1 MIIPN
6 VDNTGNLCEKENIRK
21 WVYSVLKKKA
31 TTFLTLL
38 YIIKVDICCFY
49 VKMSI
54 YLCSEKKTLQIIK
67 NLRLFNFYFFLGP
80 QHQDFILDIILIQS
94 CECFISSACIVFHL
108 NQSSK

>member
-1 MIIPN
+1 MIITN

-38 YIIKVDICCFY
+38 YNIKVDISCFY

-67 NLRLFNFYFFLGP
+67 NLRLLNLYFFGTTTSRLYSGYNINP
-80 QHQDFILDIILIQS
+80 
-94 CECFISSACIVFHL
+94 VM
-108 NQSSK
+108 

>member
-31 TTFLTLL
+31 TTFVTLL

-67 NLRLFNFYFFLGP
+67 NLRLLNLYFFGTTTSRLYSGYKIKP
-80 QHQDFILDIILIQS
+80 
-94 CECFISSACIVFHL
+94 VM
-108 NQSSK
+108 

>member
-54 YLCSEKKTLQIIK
+54 YLCSEKKTVQIIK
-67 NLRLFNFYFFLGP
+67 NLRLLNLYFFGTTTSRLYSGYNINP
-80 QHQDFILDIILIQS
+80 
-94 CECFISSACIVFHL
+94 VM
-108 NQSSK
+108 

>member
-31 TTFLTLL
+31 TTFVTLL
-38 YIIKVDICCFY
+38 YIIKVDISCFY

-67 NLRLFNFYFFLGP
+67 NLRLLNLYFFGTTTSRLYSGYNINP
-80 QHQDFILDIILIQS
+80 
-94 CECFISSACIVFHL
+94 VM
-108 NQSSK
+108 

>member
-38 YIIKVDICCFY
+38 YNIKVDISCFY

-54 YLCSEKKTLQIIK
+54 YLCSEKKTVQIIK
-67 NLRLFNFYFFLGP
+67 NLRLLNLYFFGTTTSRLYSGYNINP
-80 QHQDFILDIILIQS
+80 
-94 CECFISSACIVFHL
+94 VM
-108 NQSSK
+108 

>member
-31 TTFLTLL
+31 TIFVTLL

-49 VKMSI
+49 VKMLI

-67 NLRLFNFYFFLGP
+67 NLRLLNLYFFGTTTSRLYSGYNINP
-80 QHQDFILDIILIQS
+80 
-94 CECFISSACIVFHL
+94 VM
-108 NQSSK
+108 

>member
-31 TTFLTLL
+31 TTFVTLL

-54 YLCSEKKTLQIIK
+54 YLCSEKKTVQIIK
-67 NLRLFNFYFFLGP
+67 NLRLLNLYFFGTTTSRLYSGYNINP
-80 QHQDFILDIILIQS
+80 
-94 CECFISSACIVFHL
+94 VM
-108 NQSSK
+108 

>member
-31 TTFLTLL
+31 TTFVTLL

-67 NLRLFNFYFFLGP
+67 NLRLLNLYFFGTTTSRLYSGYN
-80 QHQDFILDIILIQS
+80 INS
-94 CECFISSACIVFHL
+94 VM
-108 NQSSK
+108 

>member
-31 TTFLTLL
+31 TTFVTLL
-38 YIIKVDICCFY
+38 YNIKVDISCFY

-54 YLCSEKKTLQIIK
+54 YLCSEQKTLQIIK
-67 NLRLFNFYFFLGP
+67 NLRLLNLYFFGTTTSRLYSGYNINP
-80 QHQDFILDIILIQS
+80 
-94 CECFISSACIVFHL
+94 VM
-108 NQSSK
+108 

>member
-31 TTFLTLL
+31 TTFVTLL

-54 YLCSEKKTLQIIK
+54 YLCSEKKKTLQIIK
-67 NLRLFNFYFFLGP
+67 NLRLLNLYFFGTTTSRLYSGHNINP
-80 QHQDFILDIILIQS
+80 
-94 CECFISSACIVFHL
+94 VM
-108 NQSSK
+108 

>member
-31 TTFLTLL
+31 TTFVTVL

-67 NLRLFNFYFFLGP
+67 NLRLLNLYFFGTTTSRLYSGYNINP
-80 QHQDFILDIILIQS
+80 
-94 CECFISSACIVFHL
+94 VM
-108 NQSSK
+108 

>member
-1 MIIPN
+1 MIITN

-67 NLRLFNFYFFLGP
+67 NLRLLDFYFFFGTTTSRLYSGYN
-80 QHQDFILDIILIQS
+80 INS
-94 CECFISSACIVFHL
+94 VM
-108 NQSSK
+108 

>member
-1 MIIPN
+1 MIITN

-31 TTFLTLL
+31 KTFVTLL

-54 YLCSEKKTLQIIK
+54 YLCSEKE
-67 NLRLFNFYFFLGP
+67 NFANY
-80 QHQDFILDIILIQS
+80 
-94 CECFISSACIVFHL
+94 
-108 NQSSK
+108 

>member
-31 TTFLTLL
+31 TTFLTIL
-38 YIIKVDICCFY
+38 YIIKVDISCFY

-67 NLRLFNFYFFLGP
+67 NLRLLNLYFFGTTTSRLYSGYNINP
-80 QHQDFILDIILIQS
+80 
-94 CECFISSACIVFHL
+94 VM
-108 NQSSK
+108 

>member
-21 WVYSVLKKKA
+21 WVYLKKKA
-31 TTFLTLL
+31 TTFVTLL
-38 YIIKVDICCFY
+38 YNIKVDISCFY

-67 NLRLFNFYFFLGP
+67 NLRLLNLYFFGTTTSRLYSGYNINP
-80 QHQDFILDIILIQS
+80 
-94 CECFISSACIVFHL
+94 VM
-108 NQSSK
+108 

>member
-38 YIIKVDICCFY
+38 YNIKVDISCFY

-67 NLRLFNFYFFLGP
+67 NLRLLNLYFFGTTTSRLYSGYNINP
-80 QHQDFILDIILIQS
+80 
-94 CECFISSACIVFHL
+94 VM
-108 NQSSK
+108 

>member
-31 TTFLTLL
+31 TTFVTLL

-67 NLRLFNFYFFLGP
+67 NLRLLNLYFFWDHNIKTL
-80 QHQDFILDIILIQS
+80 FWI
-94 CECFISSACIVFHL
+94 
-108 NQSSK
+108 

>member
-31 TTFLTLL
+31 TTFVTLL
-38 YIIKVDICCFY
+38 YNIKVDISCFY

-67 NLRLFNFYFFLGP
+67 NLRLLNLYFFGTTTSRLYSGYNINP
-80 QHQDFILDIILIQS
+80 
-94 CECFISSACIVFHL
+94 VM
-108 NQSSK
+108 

>member
-1 MIIPN
+1 MIITN

-31 TTFLTLL
+31 TTFVTLL

-67 NLRLFNFYFFLGP
+67 NLRLLNLYFFGTTTSRLYSGYN
-80 QHQDFILDIILIQS
+80 IN
-94 CECFISSACIVFHL
+94 IVM
-108 NQSSK
+108 

>member
-67 NLRLFNFYFFLGP
+67 NLRLLNLYFFGTTTSRLYSGYN
-80 QHQDFILDIILIQS
+80 INS
-94 CECFISSACIVFHL
+94 VM
-108 NQSSK
+108 

>member
-38 YIIKVDICCFY
+38 YNIKVDISCFY

-67 NLRLFNFYFFLGP
+67 NLRLLNLYFFGTTTSRLYSGYNINP
-80 QHQDFILDIILIQS
+80 
-94 CECFISSACIVFHL
+94 VV
-108 NQSSK
+108 

>member
-21 WVYSVLKKKA
+21 CVYSVLKKKA
-31 TTFLTLL
+31 TTFVTLL

-67 NLRLFNFYFFLGP
+67 NLRLLNLYFFGTTTSRLYSGYKIKP
-80 QHQDFILDIILIQS
+80 
-94 CECFISSACIVFHL
+94 VM
-108 NQSSK
+108 

>member
-38 YIIKVDICCFY
+38 YNIKVDISCFY
-49 VKMSI
+49 VKMPI

-67 NLRLFNFYFFLGP
+67 NLRLLNLYFFGTTTSRLYSGYNINP
-80 QHQDFILDIILIQS
+80 
-94 CECFISSACIVFHL
+94 VV
-108 NQSSK
+108 

>member
-31 TTFLTLL
+31 TTFVTLL

-54 YLCSEKKTLQIIK
+54 YLCSEKKTLQIMK
-67 NLRLFNFYFFLGP
+67 NLRLLNLYFFGTTTSRLYSGYNINP
-80 QHQDFILDIILIQS
+80 
-94 CECFISSACIVFHL
+94 VM
-108 NQSSK
+108 

>member
-1 MIIPN
+1 MIITN

-31 TTFLTLL
+31 TTFVTLL

-54 YLCSEKKTLQIIK
+54 YLCSEKKTLQIMK
-67 NLRLFNFYFFLGP
+67 NLRLLNLYFFGTTTSRLYSGYNINP
-80 QHQDFILDIILIQS
+80 
-94 CECFISSACIVFHL
+94 VM
-108 NQSSK
+108 

>member
-1 MIIPN
+1 MIITN

-31 TTFLTLL
+31 TTFVTLL

-67 NLRLFNFYFFLGP
+67 NLRLLNLYFFGTTTSRLYSGYNINP
-80 QHQDFILDIILIQS
+80 
-94 CECFISSACIVFHL
+94 VM
-108 NQSSK
+108 

>member
-1 MIIPN
+1 MIKPN

-67 NLRLFNFYFFLGP
+67 NLRLLNLYFFGTTTSRLYSGYNINP
-80 QHQDFILDIILIQS
+80 
-94 CECFISSACIVFHL
+94 VM
-108 NQSSK
+108 

>member
-1 MIIPN
+1 MIITN

-31 TTFLTLL
+31 TTFVTLL

-54 YLCSEKKTLQIIK
+54 YLCSEKKTVQIIK
-67 NLRLFNFYFFLGP
+67 NLRLLNLYFFGTTTSRLYSGYNINP
-80 QHQDFILDIILIQS
+80 
-94 CECFISSACIVFHL
+94 VM
-108 NQSSK
+108 

>member
-31 TTFLTLL
+31 TTFVTLL

-67 NLRLFNFYFFLGP
+67 NLRLLNLYFFGTTTSRLYSGYNINP
-80 QHQDFILDIILIQS
+80 
-94 CECFISSACIVFHL
+94 VM
-108 NQSSK
+108 

>member
-31 TTFLTLL
+31 TTFVTLL

-67 NLRLFNFYFFLGP
+67 NLRLLNLYFLGP

-94 CECFISSACIVFHL
+94 CRCFIHF

>member
-1 MIIPN
+1 MIITN

-31 TTFLTLL
+31 TTFVTLL
-38 YIIKVDICCFY
+38 YNIKVDISCFY

-67 NLRLFNFYFFLGP
+67 NLRLLNLYFFGTTTSRLYSGYNINP
-80 QHQDFILDIILIQS
+80 
-94 CECFISSACIVFHL
+94 VM
-108 NQSSK
+108 

>member
-31 TTFLTLL
+31 TTFVTLL

-67 NLRLFNFYFFLGP
+67 NLGLLNLYFFGTTTSRLYSGYNINP
-80 QHQDFILDIILIQS
+80 
-94 CECFISSACIVFHL
+94 VM
-108 NQSSK
+108 

>member
-31 TTFLTLL
+31 TTFVTLL
-38 YIIKVDICCFY
+38 YNIKVDISCFY

-54 YLCSEKKTLQIIK
+54 YLCSEKKKLIK
-67 NLRLFNFYFFLGP
+67 NLRLLNLYFFWDHNIKTL
-80 QHQDFILDIILIQS
+80 FWI
-94 CECFISSACIVFHL
+94 
-108 NQSSK
+108 

>member
-31 TTFLTLL
+31 TTFVTLL

-54 YLCSEKKTLQIIK
+54 YLCSEKKTLKIIK
-67 NLRLFNFYFFLGP
+67 NLRLLNLYFFGTTTSRLYSGYNINP
-80 QHQDFILDIILIQS
+80 
-94 CECFISSACIVFHL
+94 VM
-108 NQSSK
+108 

>member
-31 TTFLTLL
+31 TTFVTLS

-54 YLCSEKKTLQIIK
+54 YLCSEKKKLCK
-67 NLRLFNFYFFLGP
+67 LLRISDFLICIFLGP

-94 CECFISSACIVFHL
+94 CRCFIHF

>member
-31 TTFLTLL
+31 TTFVTLL

-54 YLCSEKKTLQIIK
+54 YLCSEK
-67 NLRLFNFYFFLGP
+67 NFANY
-80 QHQDFILDIILIQS
+80 QESDSQTS
-94 CECFISSACIVFHL
+94 
-108 NQSSK
+108 